1 VHVLVLGSDD
11 RRDEGVGE
19 LKRHPGGA
27 LGDAEPDGSRVA
39 LRDSAGRRRPTSASG
54 QARAKPHLDTLH
66 ATLDVA
72 KAKLHE
78 IAETTD
84 DTWDEVKQGADH
96 VGSDVKASVEGG
108 AYDSLEKPR
117 KEG

>member
-1 VHVLVLGSDD
+1 MSERRVPLLAGSE
-11 RRDEGVGE
+11 RGLPAV
-19 LKRHPGGA
+19 
-27 LGDAEPDGSRVA
+27 RV
-39 LRDSAGRRRPTSASG
+39 AGRRRPTSASG
-54 QARAKPHLDTLH
+54 QARAKPHLDPLH

-96 VGSDVKASVEGG
+96 V
-108 AYDSLEKPR
+108 
-117 KEG
+117 